1 MLVFTSLAV
10 IGAST
15 IEEEVDPNQISAKW
29 EGVTIV
35 AVVAVIFCVL
45 GAVILLFYNE
55 KKVMATIKD
64 HEQKA
69 ALEGISF
76 DDEEESPVEEDA
88 AIETE
93 ATEVEEKEE

>member
-1 MLVFTSLAV
+1 
-10 IGAST
+10 
-15 IEEEVDPNQISAKW
+15 
-29 EGVTIV
+29 
-35 AVVAVIFCVL
+35 
-45 GAVILLFYNE
+45 
-55 KKVMATIKD
+55 MATIKD